1 MFADIASAATR
12 FAINTTGPHN
22 ALAVAQALPILFYA
36 VQCGFFESVAALHMT
51 ASALTCVHV
60 VHILTRQSPL
70 CSDPAFS
77 NLLTHSYGV
86 ASRHYTSAQPAG
98 KETWFMKT

>member
-12 FAINTTGPHN
+12 LAVNTTGPHN
-22 ALAVAQALPILFYA
+22 ALAVAQGLPILFYA
-36 VQCGFFESVAALHMT
+36 VQCGLFESVAVLHMT
-51 ASALTCVHV
+51 APALTCVHV

-77 NLLTHSYGV
+77 NLLTHSYN
-86 ASRHYTSAQPAG
+86 
-98 KETWFMKT
+98 TWRQGTTLQLSLLVMQHGS